1 MVIFNYIHRLYN
13 YIKNVI
19 CITFYSNKKTYYISN
34 RDLYHMNQ
42 DDECDFNDGNRDEE
56 HEDDTEDN
64 FDEEAIL
71 NIPDSKQYLH
81 VKSNILTH

>member
-1 MVIFNYIHRLYN
+1 
-13 YIKNVI
+13 
-19 CITFYSNKKTYYISN
+19 
-34 RDLYHMNQ
+34 MNQ